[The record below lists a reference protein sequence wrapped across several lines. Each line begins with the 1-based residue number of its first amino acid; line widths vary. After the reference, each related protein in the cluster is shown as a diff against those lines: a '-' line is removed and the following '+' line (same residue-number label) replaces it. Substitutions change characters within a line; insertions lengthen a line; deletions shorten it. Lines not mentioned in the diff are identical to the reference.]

1 MSDTIKTRTKT
12 KSEETRER
20 IMQAAL
26 QLFHDRGFET
36 TTMRD
41 IASKSGLATGAAYY
55 YFESKDS
62 IVLAFYDQARRVM
75 EPRLEEVLAET
86 RDLRE
91 RIKRLIQ
98 VKLEYFE
105 PSRDLLRALSGHTNP
120 DYALSPFSKE
130 TREIRE
136 NDIHFFKRALEES
149 RSPGPEDLSEYL
161 PRLLWMYQMGIILFW
176 INDSSK
182 KQSKTQALLNES
194 LDVVIRLIKLSRL
207 PLTRPIRK
215 KVIQLMDIVMT

>member
-1 MSDTIKTRTKT
+1 MSDTIKIRTKT

-62 IVLAFYDQARRVM
+62 IVLAFYDEARRAM
-75 EPRLEEVLAET
+75 ESRLEEVLAQN

-91 RIKRLIQ
+91 RIKRLIE

-120 DYALSPFSKE
+120 DY
-130 TREIRE
+130 
-136 NDIHFFKRALEES
+136 
-149 RSPGPEDLSEYL
+149 
-161 PRLLWMYQMGIILFW
+161 
-176 INDSSK
+176 
-182 KQSKTQALLNES
+182 
-194 LDVVIRLIKLSRL
+194 
-207 PLTRPIRK
+207 PL
-215 KVIQLMDIVMT
+215 